1 MLIVVYGKV
10 KSIYRV
16 ASLLPLSL
24 AAQVQQNVYAALLR
38 MHYGVD
44 CKRMFLV
51 QLHPTLST
59 WAEHE
64 VPDLRE
70 EVSRILEDR
79 AAELRDGRSADT

>member
-1 MLIVVYGKV
+1 MQMHTLFIL
-10 KSIYRV
+10 
-16 ASLLPLSL
+16 LLPSPPPPLGFS
-24 AAQVQQNVYAALLR
+24 AQVQQNVYAALLR

-70 EVSRILEDR
+70 EVGRILEER
-79 AAELRDGRSADT
+79 AAEIHKSRSACK